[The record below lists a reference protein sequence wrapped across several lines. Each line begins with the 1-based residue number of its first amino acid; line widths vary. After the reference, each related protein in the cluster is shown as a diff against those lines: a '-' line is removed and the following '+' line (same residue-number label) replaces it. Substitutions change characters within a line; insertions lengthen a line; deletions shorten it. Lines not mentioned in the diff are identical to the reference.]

1 MYKNKAPNGNNN
13 LCGPQVKRF
22 RLALPGSPSQR
33 QFADMLQ
40 LAGFDIGKNGIQQ
53 IECGARFVTDIE
65 LKTLVKVLGVSYE
78 DLLEGGA

>member
-1 MYKNKAPNGNNN
+1 MATTTSAAPRSSVSAWP
-13 LCGPQVKRF
+13 C
-22 RLALPGSPSQR
+22 PGSPSQR

>member
-13 LCGPQVKRF
+13 LCGP
-22 RLALPGSPSQR
+22 PGQAFPLGPAWFAAQR